1 VVGLPLMV
9 LLGLAVRGGATPVDD
24 WFQQGRRG
32 ALGRLLFFTD
42 YRTVLLVLAVALGL
56 ALYRRRWTLAGV
68 VAVTPVAAVWLSRLC
83 KQLFGRQKEG
93 TVAYP
98 SGHTTVMVTVLGMLI
113 LVLGARLWV
122 VLAAT
127 VWALLGM
134 VGQAVT
140 YHYFTDTV
148 GALLLGSSVV
158 CIAAAVVH
166 RARHG
171 SFTESSPRR

>member
-1 VVGLPLMV
+1 MVGLPLMV
-9 LLGLAVRGGATPVDD
+9 ALGLVVRGGSTPVDD
-24 WFQQGRRG
+24 WFQHGSSVP
-32 ALGRLLFFTD
+32 GRLLFFTD
-42 YRTVLLVLAVALGL
+42 YRTMLLAVAVALGF
-56 ALYRRRWTLAGV
+56 ALYRQRWTLAAV